1 MLDNSILKK
10 IEIFCNFRERCES
23 EVVYR
28 LKKENISSND
38 AKEYLKKLK
47 NDKFYCDIRYTS
59 AFVRSKFNLSKWGK
73 TKIRLKLLQNKIE
86 DSIIKKE
93 IDKIEHNIYAETIK
107 ELVEKKLRKIKNRSD
122 FEKKQLVSRY
132 LYSKGYEPEKFIS
145 IINKNFNWL

>member
-1 MLDNSILKK
+1 MVDNSILKK

-23 EVVYR
+23 EVVHR
-28 LKKENISSND
+28 LIKENISAND

-47 NDKFYCDIRYTS
+47 NEKFYCDIRYTS

-86 DSIIKKE
+86 DSIIKEE
-93 IDKIEHNIYAETIK
+93 IDKIEHDIYAETIN
-107 ELVEKKLRKIKNRSD
+107 ELVEKKLRRIKNRSD

-145 IINKNFNWL
+145 IINKKF

>member
-1 MLDNSILKK
+1 MVDNSILKK

-23 EVVYR
+23 EVVLR
-28 LKKENISSND
+28 LKKENISASD
-38 AKEYLKKLK
+38 AKKYLKKLK
-47 NDKFYCDIRYTS
+47 NDKFYCDTRYTC

-86 DSIIKKE
+86 DSIIKEE
-93 IDKIEHNIYAETIK
+93 IDKIEHDIYAETIN
-107 ELVEKKLRKIKNRSD
+107 ELVEKKLRRIKNRSD

-145 IINKNFNWL
+145 IINKKF

>member
-1 MLDNSILKK
+1 MVDNSILKK

-23 EVVYR
+23 EVVHR
-28 LKKENISSND
+28 LKKENISAND

-47 NDKFYCDIRYTS
+47 NDKFYCDTRYTS

-86 DSIIKKE
+86 DSIIKEE
-93 IDKIEHNIYAETIK
+93 IAKIEHDIYAETIK
-107 ELVEKKLRKIKNRSD
+107 ELVEKKLRRIKNRSD

-145 IINKNFNWL
+145 IINKKF

>member
-1 MLDNSILKK
+1 MVDNSILKK

-23 EVVYR
+23 EVVNR
-28 LKKENISSND
+28 LKKENISAND
-38 AKEYLKKLK
+38 AKKYLKKLK
-47 NDKFYCDIRYTS
+47 NDKFYCDTRYTC

-86 DSIIKKE
+86 DSIIKEE
-93 IDKIEHNIYAETIK
+93 IDKIEHDIYAETIK
-107 ELVEKKLRKIKNRSD
+107 ELVEKKLRRIKNRSD

-145 IINKNFNWL
+145 IINKKF

>member
-1 MLDNSILKK
+1 MLNNSILKK
-10 IEIFCNFRERCES
+10 IEIFCNFRERCER
-23 EVVYR
+23 EVIHR
-28 LKKENISSND
+28 LKKENISAND

-73 TKIRLKLLQNKIE
+73 TKIRLKLLQNMIE

-145 IINKNFNWL
+145 IINKNFNW

>member
-1 MLDNSILKK
+1 MVDNRILKK

-23 EVVYR
+23 EVAHR
-28 LKKENISSND
+28 LKKENISAND

-47 NDKFYCDIRYTS
+47 NDKFYCDTRYTS

-73 TKIRLKLLQNKIE
+73 TKIRLKLVQNKIE
-86 DSIIKKE
+86 DSIIKEE
-93 IDKIEHNIYAETIK
+93 IDKIEHDIYVETIK
-107 ELVEKKLRKIKNRSD
+107 ELVEKKIRRIKNRSD

-145 IINKNFNWL
+145 IINKKF

>member
-1 MLDNSILKK
+1 MVDNSILKK

-23 EVVYR
+23 EVVHR
-28 LKKENISSND
+28 LKKENISAND

-47 NDKFYCDIRYTS
+47 NDKFYWDTRYTS

-86 DSIIKKE
+86 DSIIKEE
-93 IDKIEHNIYAETIK
+93 IDKE
-107 ELVEKKLRKIKNRSD
+107 
-122 FEKKQLVSRY
+122 FQKQLVSRY

-145 IINKNFNWL
+145 IINKKF